1 MGHQTAVEISES
13 GLTLEQQL
21 DWHLRGNHY
30 PPIPSVMVGVCIEAI
45 ELANQGEWATEIKL
59 PEHNG
64 KQITYKGSDT
74 APVSALIEQHHL
86 DAFLD
91 TDFEDEDY

>member
-1 MGHQTAVEISES
+1 MGHQTALEISES

-30 PPIPSVMVGVCIEAI
+30 PPIPSSMIKPCVEAI
-45 ELANQGEWATEIKL
+45 ELANQGDWNARVEM
-59 PEHNG
+59 PEG
-64 KQITYKGSDT
+64 VYYKGELT
-74 APVSALIEQHHL
+74 APVSAIIEQHHL

-91 TDFEDEDY
+91 TDFENEDY